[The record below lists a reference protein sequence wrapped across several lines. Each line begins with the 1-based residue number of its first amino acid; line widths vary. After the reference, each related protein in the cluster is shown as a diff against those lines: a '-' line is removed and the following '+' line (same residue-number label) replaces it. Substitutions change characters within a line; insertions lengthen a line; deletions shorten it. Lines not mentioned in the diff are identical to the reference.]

1 MFLAL
6 WNYLNGYVIIY
17 VKGFSVE
24 RFINLAVNKGILIW
38 DVEPEKNRVLMKTH
52 SKNISILK
60 DCCIKTGCKFEII
73 GSFGLPEIFKSCRT
87 KKVYIAG
94 VFAFAA
100 VMYIMSL
107 FIWTVNIEGVSRIN
121 RDDVIA
127 ACEKN
132 GVSPGKL
139 KHGIDLYKVGEK
151 LMLEFDDISW
161 IAVNLKGTGITVKIV
176 ETIPKTEY
184 VKRDI
189 PTDVVA
195 MADGKIISIA
205 AATGTPVVKEGD
217 EVLAGDVLISN
228 IVPLK
233 DGETQTGEKYVC
245 ASGEVY
251 AERQYDIESTS
262 ELKYKEKFFT
272 GKTKT
277 DYSICIKDKNINVI
291 TPSLDETYEQMTDDV
306 FLFNIGDYKIP
317 FSIEKTVYGEIYS
330 KELNR
335 TKEEATELADKQ
347 LSEKV
352 TALLMETGGE
362 MSAMQKEVV
371 EDEEDITIKGHVS
384 VIMRIDEQKEAQISN
399 NKEVTE

>member
-24 RFINLAVNKGILIW
+24 RFVNLAVNKGIFIW

-52 SKNISILK
+52 SKNIDILK
-60 DCCIKTGCKFEII
+60 ECCIKTGCKFEVV
-73 GSFGLPEIFKSCRT
+73 GSFGLPEILKSCQAR
-87 KKVYIAG
+87 KVYITG

-107 FIWTVNIEGVSRIN
+107 FIWTVKVEGVSRIN
-121 RDDVIA
+121 SEDVIA

-132 GVSPGKL
+132 GISPGKL
-139 KHGIDLYKVGEK
+139 KHGIDLYEVGEK

-184 VKRDI
+184 VDRET

-195 MADGKIISIA
+195 NLDGKIVSVA

-233 DGETQTGEKYVC
+233 DGETKTGEKYVS

-251 AERQYDIESTS
+251 AERQYNIEGVS
-262 ELKYKEKFFT
+262 ELKYNEKTLT

-277 DYSICIKDKNINVI
+277 DYSICIKDKNINFI
-291 TPSLDETYEQMTDDV
+291 TPSLDDAYEQMTDDISI
-306 FLFNIGDYKIP
+306 FNIGDYIIP
-317 FSIEKTVYGEIYS
+317 FSIEKKVYGEVYS
-330 KELNR
+330 VELTR
-335 TKEEATELADKQ
+335 TKEEANELADKQ
-347 LSEKV
+347 LSEKL

-371 EDEEDITIKGHVS
+371 ENEENVTVKGHVS
-384 VIMRIDEQKEAQISN
+384 VIMRIDTQKEAQIVN

>member
-6 WNYLNGYVIIY
+6 WNYLLGYVIIY

-24 RFINLAVNKGILIW
+24 RFVNLAVNKGIVIW
-38 DVEPEKNRVLMKTH
+38 DVVPEKNRVLMKTH
-52 SKNISILK
+52 SKNIGVLK
-60 DCCIKTGCKFEII
+60 ECCIKTGCKFEII
-73 GSFGLPEIFKSCRT
+73 GSYGVPEVLKICRS

-107 FIWTVNIEGVSRIN
+107 FIWTVKVEGVRRIN
-121 RDDVIA
+121 PQDIII

-139 KHGIDLYKVGEK
+139 KHGIDLYSVGEK
-151 LMLEFDDISW
+151 LMIEFNDISW
-161 IAVNLKGTGITVKIV
+161 IAVNLKGTAITVKIV

-184 VKRDI
+184 VDRET

-195 MADGKIISIA
+195 NADGKIVSVT
-205 AATGTPVVKEGD
+205 AATGTPVVKAGD
-217 EVLAGDVLISN
+217 EVIAGDVLISN

-245 ASGEVY
+245 ASGEVF
-251 AERQYDIESTS
+251 AERQFEIEGIS
-262 ELKYKEKFFT
+262 ELKYKEKEFT

-277 DYSICIKDKNINVI
+277 DYSFHINDKVVNFI
-291 TPSLDETYEQMTDDV
+291 TPSLNEDYEKMTDDV
-306 FLFNIGDYKIP
+306 LTFDIGDYKLP
-317 FSIEKTVYGEIYS
+317 FCIEKAVYGEVYS
-330 KELNR
+330 EEVTR
-335 TKEEATELADKQ
+335 TVDEANELADKQ
-347 LSEKV
+347 LSEKL

-362 MSAMQKEVV
+362 MSDMKKEVI
-371 EDEEDITIKGHVS
+371 EDDENVAIKGYVS
-384 VIMRIDEQKEAQISN
+384 VIMRIDTQKEVQIVN
-399 NKEVTE
+399 NEEVTE

>member
-24 RFINLAVNKGILIW
+24 RFVNLAINRGITIW

-52 SKNISILK
+52 SKNIGLLK
-60 DCCIKTGCKFEII
+60 ECCIKTGCKFEVI
-73 GSFGLPEIFKSCRT
+73 GSYGIPEVLKSCKT

-107 FIWTVNIEGVSRIN
+107 FIWTVNVEGVSRISE
-121 RDDVIA
+121 DDVIA

-139 KHGIDLYKVGEK
+139 KHGIDLYSVGEK
-151 LMLEFDDISW
+151 LMIEFDDISW
-161 IAVNLKGTGITVKIV
+161 IAVNLKGTDITVKIV
-176 ETIPKTEY
+176 ETIPKTKY
-184 VKRDI
+184 VNSET

-195 MADGKIISIA
+195 NVDGKIVSIA

-251 AERQYDIESTS
+251 AERLYEIEGTS
-262 ELKYKEKFFT
+262 ELNYEEKEHT

-277 DYSICIKDKNINVI
+277 DYCICIGDQNINFI
-291 TPSLDETYEQMTDDV
+291 TPSLNENYEQMTDDI
-306 FLFNIGDYKIP
+306 FLFDIGDYRLP
-317 FSIEKTVYGEIYS
+317 FSIEKIVYGEIYS
-330 KELNR
+330 EELTR
-335 TKEEATELADKQ
+335 TSEEAYTLADKQ
-347 LSEKV
+347 LSEKL

-371 EDEEDITIKGHVS
+371 EDDENITVKGHVS
-384 VIMRIDEQKEAQISN
+384 VIMRIDTQKEAQIVN
-399 NKEVTE
+399 NEEVTE

>member
-6 WNYLNGYVIIY
+6 WNYLHGYVIIY

-24 RFINLAVNKGILIW
+24 RFVNLAVNKGIIIW
-38 DVEPEKNRVLMKTH
+38 DVEPEKNRLIMKTH
-52 SKNISILK
+52 SKNMSLLK
-60 DCCIKTGCKFEII
+60 ECCIKTGCKFEVVGRYGI
-73 GSFGLPEIFKSCRT
+73 PEILKSYRT

-107 FIWTVNIEGVSRIN
+107 FIWTVNVEGVSRIN
-121 RDDVIA
+121 SEDVIA
-127 ACEKN
+127 ACKKN

-139 KHGIDLYKVGEK
+139 KHGIDLYSVGEK

-161 IAVNLKGTGITVKIV
+161 IAVNLKGTDITVKIV
-176 ETIPKTEY
+176 ETIPQTQY
-184 VKRDI
+184 VNKET

-195 MADGKIISIA
+195 NVDGKIVSVA

-217 EVLAGDVLISN
+217 EVTAGDVLISS

-251 AERQYDIESTS
+251 AKRQYDIEGTS
-262 ELKYKEKFFT
+262 ELNYKEKEFT

-277 DYSICIKDKNINVI
+277 DYSFCIGDKNINFI
-291 TPSLDETYEQMTDDV
+291 TPSLQENYEQMTDDV
-306 FLFNIGDYKIP
+306 FIFDIGDYRLP

-330 KELNR
+330 EELTR
-335 TKEEATELADKQ
+335 TPEEANELADKQ
-347 LSEKV
+347 LSEKL
-352 TALLMETGGE
+352 TALLMETGGD
-362 MSAMQKEVV
+362 MSAMQKEVI
-371 EDEEDITIKGHVS
+371 EDEENVTVKGHVS
-384 VIMRIDEQKEAQISN
+384 VIMRIDSQKEAQIVN
-399 NKEVTE
+399 NEEVTE

>member
-1 MFLAL
+1 
-6 WNYLNGYVIIY
+6 
-17 VKGFSVE
+17 
-24 RFINLAVNKGILIW
+24 
-38 DVEPEKNRVLMKTH
+38 
-52 SKNISILK
+52 
-60 DCCIKTGCKFEII
+60 
-73 GSFGLPEIFKSCRT
+73 
-87 KKVYIAG
+87 
-94 VFAFAA
+94 
-100 VMYIMSL
+100 MYIMSL
-107 FIWTVNIEGVSRIN
+107 FIWTVKVEGVSRIN
-121 RDDVIA
+121 SEDVIA

-132 GVSPGKL
+132 GISPGKL
-139 KHGIDLYKVGEK
+139 KHGIDLYEVGEK

-184 VKRDI
+184 VDRET

-195 MADGKIISIA
+195 NLDGKIVSVA

-233 DGETQTGEKYVC
+233 DGETKTGEKYVS

-251 AERQYDIESTS
+251 AERQYNIEGVS
-262 ELKYKEKFFT
+262 ELKYNEKTLT

-277 DYSICIKDKNINVI
+277 DYSICIKDKNINFI
-291 TPSLDETYEQMTDDV
+291 TPSLDDAYEQMTDDISI
-306 FLFNIGDYKIP
+306 FNIGDYIIP
-317 FSIEKTVYGEIYS
+317 FSIEKKVYGEVYS
-330 KELNR
+330 VELTR
-335 TKEEATELADKQ
+335 TKEEANELADKQ
-347 LSEKV
+347 LSEKL

-371 EDEEDITIKGHVS
+371 ENEENVTVKGHVS
-384 VIMRIDEQKEAQISN
+384 VIMRIDTQKEAQIVN